1 MPQLNFFQQ
10 KPTFTQAKQELD
22 TLLKDKATSLNI
34 KITLILLGISWLI
47 LLFFWFKL
55 PPQVP
60 LLYSRPWGES
70 QLVNK
75 PLIALLPGI
84 TTFLSLVNLRL
95 ASLLFK
101 NEKFLSQVLVWLNL
115 TVAVLATTALVRI
128 LIIIT

>member
-10 KPTFTQAKQELD
+10 KPTFIRARQELD
-22 TLLKDKATSLNI
+22 TLLKDKAASLNI
-34 KITLILLGISWLI
+34 KITLILLGISWII

-60 LLYSRPWGES
+60 LLYSRPWGEN

-75 PLIALLPGI
+75 SLITLLPGLS
-84 TTFLSLVNLRL
+84 TFLSLVNLRL

-115 TVAVLATTALVRI
+115 TVAVLAATALVRI